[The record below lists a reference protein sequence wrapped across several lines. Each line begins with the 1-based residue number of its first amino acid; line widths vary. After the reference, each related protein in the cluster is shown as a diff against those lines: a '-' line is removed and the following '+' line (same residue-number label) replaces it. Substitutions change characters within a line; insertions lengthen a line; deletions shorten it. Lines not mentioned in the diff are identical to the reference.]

1 MFFKEV
7 FFCADH
13 NPESFILLKQASV
26 LSLTLEIICIEF
38 HANFLRNNELT
49 FNEQTINLH

>member
-26 LSLTLEIICIEF
+26 SNLTLEIICIEF
-38 HANFLRNNELT
+38 HANFLRNVELT